1 MAEENQLI
9 IEISAK
15 TVELVQGLATAENA
29 LKDFGTT
36 GNVSIESLNTA
47 LKALKKAAEKSVDPE
62 EIKKFGEAY
71 GVIEGRVKD
80 VKKAFNDA
88 AQGVDK
94 LNDEFTETQVV
105 ANDATKAINNTA
117 AGGKNFDESARRSRI
132 AVYGLNQVVRD
143 APFGFIAISNNLP
156 ILFDQFGQLQR
167 ETGGTINALK
177 SFGKALVGPAGIAI
191 AVSSVIG
198 VITGL
203 VQKYGSLSKAVDAL
217 FGKTNQL
224 SEEQIKYSE
233 KLAGEI
239 ANISVLVN
247 AYPNLADKREEQ
259 EGVLKKLN
267 SIAPQYF
274 KNLNTEKTTID
285 QLTTAYDNYIKSF
298 VAKIFIEQQT
308 KQIEELAK
316 SYTQS
321 LIQLLE
327 KEKQVREQQQKRI
340 NTTKTQIQR
349 QEELARINNSI
360 SRGDISIGV
369 DILVKEPPKTFQ
381 QLIDELTNK
390 FKGSTKELLDI
401 QKGFFKAIDFT
412 GVFAQTDVDNPAEKK
427 ALKDKI
433 ASLQESKKALEDE
446 LAITG
451 RITDSYAEISI
462 KISEIQRKIDQLK
475 NPELTLKINSRVDAE
490 IQKIQSDLKSA
501 QFEAGRVR
509 FNITDSIDA
518 ATKEINKELPK
529 KISKFDIKN
538 IALNIS
544 PKVLKDI
551 EAYRL
556 NLALLE
562 ERYKRLEPVI
572 NAVSGAIVDQFGRFI
587 DQMIDGFEEGQ
598 TAMEAFQDTLK
609 ELGKTILKE
618 LAKLALLAT
627 IRAISES
634 LAPGSG
640 AATAGAAGQA
650 LGVGKAVAG
659 LSVRR
664 GVNVGQGGLAL
675 AGNVTFVQ
683 RGQDLVG
690 VLARANSR
698 INRVG

>member
-105 ANDATKAINNTA
+105 ANAATKAINNTA

-349 QEELARINNSI
+349 QEELARINNSL
-360 SRGDISIGV
+360 RRGGDISIGV

-381 QLIDELTNK
+381 ELIDELTNK

-412 GVFAQTDVDNPAEKK
+412 GVFAQTDVDNAAEKK
-427 ALKDKI
+427 SLKDKI
-433 ASLQESKKALEDE
+433 ADLQESKKALEDE

-451 RITDSYAEISI
+451 RITDSYADISI

-618 LAKLALLAT
+618 LAKLALLAA

-634 LAPGSG
+634 IAPGSG
-640 AATAGAAGQA
+640 AVTAGAAGQA
-650 LGVGKAVAG
+650 LGVTRALGTA
-659 LSVRR
+659 RR
-664 GVNVGQGGLAL
+664 GVNVGTGGLAL